1 MATGAAMFGLGMVVT
16 SAGVAAHSL
25 PLLYLGNAVCG
36 LGYGCAYTPPL
47 QALMDWF
54 PDRRGLASG
63 VVIAGFGSGALVFT
77 PAINLLSAQLCVL
90 PTQVAAAAAGA
101 QQLVHCTAADLAR
114 LPYPDLSPGSYLVS
128 SGDTGLGPSLA
139 VLAGLYSALI
149 LCSALSIARPPP
161 GYSPPGRSPAPA
173 PGPAAGGG
181 GNVPVEAVL
190 GTPQFWLLFTTAT
203 LLATGGMSLMS
214 VASPLVQEVF
224 TAALPHL
231 VTPAFASAYVMALS
245 VANLSGRVVW
255 AAVSDR
261 IGRRATFHLLC
272 LSSVPL
278 YLAIPRLISG
288 CVSDPASPLAP
299 LYLTGFCASSF
310 LAVTI
315 MGGVFSVLP
324 PYEADLYG
332 SKYVGAIHGKFLP
345 FSTIRGIIG
354 PAILLN
360 LRSREEARSIDEI
373 LTRVDPEVF
382 KSLTGEELSA
392 AQHLLETKSLTLSK
406 LVTVLPPDMP
416 DPSPFL
422 YDSTMYTMAG
432 LAACSAILHY
442 YVKPVDKKYFEIK
455 QKS

>member
-149 LCSALSIARPPP
+149 LCSALSISRPPP

-173 PGPAAGGG
+173 PDPAAGG

-190 GTPQFWLLFTTAT
+190 GTPQFWLLFTTST
-203 LLATGGMSLMS
+203 LLCTGGMGIMA
-214 VASPLVQEVF
+214 VAKPMIQNVF
-224 TAALPHL
+224 TDAMPLL
-231 VTPAFASAYVMALS
+231 VTPVFASGYLMAI
-245 VANLSGRVVW
+245 AAGNLVN
-255 AAVSDR
+255 R
-261 IGRRATFHLLC
+261 I
-272 LSSVPL
+272 S
-278 YLAIPRLISG
+278 
-288 CVSDPASPLAP
+288 
-299 LYLTGFCASSF
+299 
-310 LAVTI
+310 
-315 MGGVFSVLP
+315 
-324 PYEADLYG
+324 
-332 SKYVGAIHGKFLP
+332 
-345 FSTIRGIIG
+345 
-354 PAILLN
+354 
-360 LRSREEARSIDEI
+360 
-373 LTRVDPEVF
+373 
-382 KSLTGEELSA
+382 
-392 AQHLLETKSLTLSK
+392 
-406 LVTVLPPDMP
+406 
-416 DPSPFL
+416 
-422 YDSTMYTMAG
+422 
-432 LAACSAILHY
+432 
-442 YVKPVDKKYFEIK
+442 
-455 QKS
+455 